1 MSENRGR
8 FTWYELMTTDVD
20 AGVDFYGKVVGWGNS
35 TWEGPTHYKLLM
47 LGQAPIA
54 GAMELPGD
62 AVEAGAPS
70 HWLGY
75 VHTDDLDATVARAG
89 ELGAHTLAQV
99 DVPQVGRMAVL
110 ADPQG
115 AVIAAFQPENEPPA
129 ECDPAVGTV
138 GWNELFTDD
147 YRSGFDFYA
156 ELFGWEVMDDMDMG
170 EHGIYRIYGRNGRQ
184 LGGMMNRPE
193 QMPASAWLYYI
204 TVADIDAAAEAI
216 GEHGGNVINGPME
229 VPGGGR
235 VLQAMDPQG
244 AMFALYSPGSG
255 DHG

>member
-8 FTWYELMTTDVD
+8 FTWYELLTTDVD
-20 AGVDFYGKVVGWGNS
+20 AGIDFYEKIVGWGDM
-35 TWEGPTHYKLLM
+35 TWEGEMPYRMFTLSPE
-47 LGQAPIA
+47 APIA
-54 GAMELPGD
+54 GVMELPEE
-62 AVEAGAPS
+62 AVQGGAPP

-75 VHTDDLDATVARAG
+75 VHTDDLDATMARAK

-99 DVPQVGRMAVL
+99 DVPQVGRMAVF

-115 AVIAAFQPENEPPA
+115 AVLATFQPENAPQPES
-129 ECDPAVGTV
+129 DPAMRTV

-147 YRSGFDFYA
+147 YQTGFDFYA
-156 ELFGWEVMDDMDMG
+156 DLFGWEVMDDMDMG
-170 EHGIYRIYGRNGRQ
+170 EHGVYRIYGRNGRQ
-184 LGGMMNRPE
+184 LGGMMNRPD
-193 QMPASAWLYYI
+193 QMPVSAWLYYI
-204 TVADIDAAAEAI
+204 TVPDIDAAAEAI
-216 GEHGGNVINGPME
+216 AEHGGNVINGPME

-255 DHG
+255 S